1 MNPVAGLR
9 RYTADTVPDE
19 KAGPHAMVS
28 EMTAPPEVPACDADL
43 IGRSFDDPEAFA
55 ALFDRYS
62 AMLYRYVSRRLG
74 PEAAEDVVGETF
86 LAAFGKRHRYDLAQR
101 DARPW
106 LFGIATKLV
115 ARHHRSEAA
124 RYRALRRSPVDGPVE
139 GPAERVA
146 AGVTAW
152 ASRPAL
158 AEALAGLPRRDL
170 DVLLLVA
177 WGDLAYEEVARA
189 LGIPVGTVRSRLNR
203 ARRKVRA
210 ALGDTNPMDEE
221 E

>member
-1 MNPVAGLR
+1 
-9 RYTADTVPDE
+9 
-19 KAGPHAMVS
+19 
-28 EMTAPPEVPACDADL
+28 MTAPPAVPLIDAEL
-43 IGRSFDDPEAFA
+43 IRSSLTDPESFA
-55 ALFDRYS
+55 ELFDRYS
-62 AMLYRYVSRRLG
+62 PMIFRYVSRRLG
-74 PEAAEDVVGETF
+74 PEAAEDVVGDTF
-86 LAAFGKRHRYDLAQR
+86 LAAFGARHRYDLSR
-101 DARPW
+101 PDARPW

-146 AGVTAW
+146 DGLTA
-152 ASRPAL
+152 AAVRPAL
-158 AEALAGLPRRDL
+158 AAALAALPRRDR

-177 WGDLAYEEVARA
+177 WGDLAYEQVAHA
-189 LGIPVGTVRSRLNR
+189 LGVPVGTGRSRLHR

-210 ALGDTNPMDEE
+210 ALGDSNPMHEE